1 MKKYTLLILIAF
13 FCTAHSQTRIEF
25 TPIVGFTLNGN
36 IDTFNS
42 EFNISNDI
50 SYGGLV
56 TVMLN
61 DYMGL
66 ELSYKRSNNEVKEFF
81 FPTAT
86 QFRYD
91 VGIEHYQIGFQR
103 LFSTDEFQPFAQ
115 SSLGAS
121 RYFRRDN
128 KNDILAFSMTF
139 GGGFKYFFNENFGL
153 RVQSNLILPMEF
165 GGAGFFCGIDSTGG
179 GCGTAASFY
188 VPTVHWESSVGLIYR
203 IN

>member
-1 MKKYTLLILIAF
+1 MRKYALIILIGF
-13 FCTAHSQTRIEF
+13 FYSVHSQNSIEF
-25 TPIVGFTLNGN
+25 TPIFGFTLNGN
-36 IDTFNS
+36 VDTFNS

-56 TVMLN
+56 TVMLS

-66 ELSYKRSNNEVKEFF
+66 ELSYKRSNNEVREFF

-91 VGIEHYQIGFQR
+91 AGIEHYQIGFQR
-103 LFSTDEFQPFAQ
+103 VFSTEEFQPFALG
-115 SSLGAS
+115 SLGAS

-139 GGGFKYFFNENFGL
+139 GGGIKYFFNDNFGL
-153 RVQSNLILPMEF
+153 RLQSNLILPMEF
-165 GGAGFFCGIDSTGG
+165 GGAGFFCGIGSAGG
-179 GCGTAASFY
+179 SCGTTASFY
-188 VPTVHWESSVGLIYR
+188 VPTVHWESSIGLIYR
-203 IN
+203 MN